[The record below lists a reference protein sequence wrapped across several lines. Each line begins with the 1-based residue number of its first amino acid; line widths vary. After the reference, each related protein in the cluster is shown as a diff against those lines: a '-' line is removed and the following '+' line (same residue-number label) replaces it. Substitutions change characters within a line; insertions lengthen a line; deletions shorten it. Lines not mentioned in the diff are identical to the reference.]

1 MGVHRGG
8 GGKKAKHRSEE
19 TQEVETAAN
28 EIAERSRVRAAMTL
42 NLWLKTDDFPFNTP
56 LSSPLSWVL
65 PGTVTAP
72 LLSFCFTITTPQ
84 TIHTHTHM
92 HASTHTPSPTH
103 PSHCSPTVLL
113 NIPTIE
119 AFMTLLVSLQDT
131 GLGWK
136 WVLRVGMDGVQITK
150 IYHPRLSL

>member
-1 MGVHRGG
+1 MD
-8 GGKKAKHRSEE
+8 KTKHRSKEM
-19 TQEVETAAN
+19 QERETAAN
-28 EIAERSRVRAAMTL
+28 EIAERSRARAAMTL

-84 TIHTHTHM
+84 TIHPPHTHTNTYS
-92 HASTHTPSPTH
+92 ASSTH

-113 NIPTIE
+113 NIPTTE
-119 AFMTLLVSLQDT
+119 ASMTLLDRLQDT
-131 GLGWK
+131 G
-136 WVLRVGMDGVQITK
+136 WVVEIGFGVDGVQITT
-150 IYHPRLSL
+150 IYHPRLSLQLQ